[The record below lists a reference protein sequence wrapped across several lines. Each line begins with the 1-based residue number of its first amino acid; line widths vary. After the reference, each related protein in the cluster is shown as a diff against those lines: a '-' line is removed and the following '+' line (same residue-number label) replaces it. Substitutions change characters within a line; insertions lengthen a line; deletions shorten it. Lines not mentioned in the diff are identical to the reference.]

1 MEETG
6 ILENLALLSVVLPH
20 FEPGP
25 KWGLVQNGGFSG
37 NSTDDERASTVEVYE
52 PTVQIAVSGSA
63 EAGVAKQFQPMRVG
77 LPCQ

>member
-6 ILENLALLSVVLPH
+6 ILENSTLHGLVLPH

-25 KWGLVQNGGFSG
+25 KLGLVQNGGFSG
-37 NSTDDERASTVEVYE
+37 NSTDDERALTVKVYE
-52 PTVQIAVSGSA
+52 PAPQVVVSGSA
-63 EAGVAKQFQPMRVG
+63 EAAVAKQFQPMRME